1 MKLKVNES
9 FTNPKK
15 TNPNELVNTVLGWYD
30 FDTNYIDDGGQR
42 RTAEKKNQNTLEW
55 FNEHPLELKQKAYK
69 IMLSKVHS
77 SDKAKVQNTFGK
89 LISEVFATPNTNELK
104 EMKNIKLKSLLGEIK
119 TLNESLNFNKEVKQ
133 FLDAELTEEKK
144 PHFPKGAPQF
154 AVMHILIGA
163 LRDANFHEQSKQV
176 PSIFPSNIKDI
187 YSDDKE
193 WETNLI
199 DEYEYELGPKVAN
212 ICKYE
217 GKSIVDAIGFYI
229 GGPVG
234 GKIENLIQIK
244 IDVSDLKQAQKVQLS
259 NGKEY
264 IIDFGTNTAP
274 LSVND
279 FIYVANVKDYED
291 CYIGQAGRIVRAITK
306 ITGEDKALHKRFVN
320 WWDVED
326 TIMTPFAK
334 LKL

>member
-1 MKLKVNES
+1 MKSELRALIRELVLQEMSTTSSGGASMSAGTGEQYATPKAFKKKEGKTEFEFNGKTYKVKKGSYEKNEAAKETVNE
-9 FTNPKK
+9 
-15 TNPNELVNTVLGWYD
+15 G
-30 FDTNYIDDGGQR
+30 
-42 RTAEKKNQNTLEW
+42 
-55 FNEHPLELKQKAYK
+55 
-69 IMLSKVHS
+69 
-77 SDKAKVQNTFGK
+77 
-89 LISEVFATPNTNELK
+89 ISVSATPKTNELK

-119 TLNESLNFNKEVKQ
+119 TLNENLNFNKEVKQ
-133 FLDAELTEEKK
+133 FLDAELMEEKK
-144 PHFPKGAPQF
+144 PHFPKGAHQF
-154 AVMHILIGA
+154 AVMYILIGA
-163 LRDANFHEQSKQV
+163 LRDANFHKESKKIA
-176 PSIFPSNIKDI
+176 SSFPSNIKDI

-234 GKIENLIQIK
+234 GKVENLIQIK

-264 IIDFGTNTAP
+264 IIDFVGTKTAP
-274 LSVND
+274 LSVKD
-279 FIYVANVKDYED
+279 YIYVANVKDYED
-291 CYIGQAGRIVRAITK
+291 CYVGQAGRIVRAITK
-306 ITGEDKALHKRFVN
+306 ITGKDKSLHKRFVN
-320 WWDVED
+320 LWDVED